1 MERDQEI
8 KKQLT
13 QVLLVTK
20 VKDLG
25 VDSIYIEFSG
35 SGDSGDVDDVNFH
48 RKGEDISSVIEQSI
62 NEESAYDE
70 KFERTIDLFKD
81 IAWQIINEKVDA
93 VGDWVNNE
101 GGFGHL
107 EIDVYKKTYDLTYS
121 QRTTEEYD
129 WSDEFLFI

>member
-1 MERDQEI
+1 MDRDQEI

-25 VDSIYIEFSG
+25 VDSIHIGFSG
-35 SGDSGDVDDVNFH
+35 SGDSGDVDDVSFH
-48 RKGEDISSVIEQSI
+48 RKGEEITSIIEKSI
-62 NEESAYDE
+62 NEES
-70 KFERTIDLFKD
+70 IDLLKD

-101 GGFGHL
+101 GGYGHL

>member
-35 SGDSGDVDDVNFH
+35 SGDSGDVDDVLFQ
-48 RKGEDISSVIEQSI
+48 RKGEDISSMIETKI
-62 NEESAYDE
+62 DE
-70 KFERTIDLFKD
+70 GSVELFKD

-121 QRTTEEYD
+121 QRTTEDYD
-129 WSDEFLFI
+129 WSDEYLFI

>member
-1 MERDQEI
+1 MKQNKIAMIYDFDGTLTPKTMQEY
-8 KKQLT
+8 T
-13 QVLLVTK
+13 LLPK
-20 VKDLG
+20 LG
-25 VDSIYIEFSG
+25 LNPKSFWD
-35 SGDSGDVDDVNFH
+35 
-48 RKGEDISSVIEQSI
+48 SI
-62 NEESAYDE
+62 NEES
-70 KFERTIDLFKD
+70 IDLFKD

-101 GGFGHL
+101 GGYGHL

>member
-1 MERDQEI
+1 MERDQII

-13 QVLLVTK
+13 QVLLITK

-35 SGDSGDVDDVNFH
+35 SGDSGDVDEVNFH
-48 RKGEDISSVIEQSI
+48 RKHEDITSVIDKSI
-62 NEESAYDE
+62 DEES
-70 KFERTIDLFKD
+70 IDLFKD

>member
-13 QVLLVTK
+13 QILLVTK

-25 VDSIYIEFSG
+25 VDNIYIEFSG
-35 SGDSGDVDDVNFH
+35 SGDSGDVDDVFFH
-48 RKGEDISSVIEQSI
+48 RKGEDITSMIEI
-62 NEESAYDE
+62 KLNEGSL
-70 KFERTIDLFKD
+70 DLFKD
-81 IAWQIINEKVDA
+81 IAWKIINEKVDA

-101 GGFGHL
+101 GGYGHL
-107 EIDVYKKTYDLTYS
+107 DINVYKKTYDLTYS

>member
-1 MERDQEI
+1 MKTDQQI

-13 QVLLVTK
+13 QVLLITK

-25 VDSIYIEFSG
+25 VDNIYIGFSG

-48 RKGEDISSVIEQSI
+48 RKGEDISSEVESSISQKSIE
-62 NEESAYDE
+62 
-70 KFERTIDLFKD
+70 LFKD
-81 IAWQIINEKVDA
+81 IAWGIISDKVDT

-101 GGFGHL
+101 GGYGHL
-107 EIDVYKKTYDLTYS
+107 EIDVYEKTYDLTYS

-129 WSDEFLFI
+129 WSDEILFI

>member
-1 MERDQEI
+1 MERDQII

-48 RKGEDISSVIEQSI
+48 RKGEDISSVIENSI
-62 NEESAYDE
+62 NEES
-70 KFERTIDLFKD
+70 IDLFKD

-101 GGFGHL
+101 GGYGHL